1 MISDGPVRPESKTPA
16 TPVTPGGGAPSGANG
31 TPRLNPSTTAASVTS
46 GGPPADA
53 TRLEATAFIKNPNK
67 LFGVSPS
74 DIDKYS
80 RVIFPVCFVC
90 FQLMYWIIY
99 THISDILPEE
109 IEG

>member
-1 MISDGPVRPESKTPA
+1 MLSDSMRQDSKTPTPA
-16 TPVTPGGGAPSGANG
+16 TPAGANG
-31 TPRLNPSTTAASVTS
+31 APLS
-46 GGPPADA
+46 GPPADA
-53 TRLEATAFIKNPNK
+53 TQLEATAFIKNPNK

>member
-1 MISDGPVRPESKTPA
+1 MMSDPIRQDFKTPTPA
-16 TPVTPGGGAPSGANG
+16 TPAGANG
-31 TPRLNPSTTAASVTS
+31 APLS
-46 GGPPADA
+46 GPPADA
-53 TRLEATAFIKNPNK
+53 TQLEATAFIKNPNK